1 MTYLEI
7 VNSVLRRLRED
18 EVSSVSSTT
27 YSKMIG
33 DFVNDAKEMI
43 EDAWDWSALRRI
55 LTVTTV
61 KDVHNY
67 TLTGAGNQLKI
78 LNAYN
83 DTGNWKLEYR
93 PIPWF
98 EERYMLAEPISGSP
112 KYFTENGVS
121 NDGDTQVDVYPKPHE
136 DGTALRFSAV
146 VRGELVD
153 ASGNVYMPKML
164 KNDEDK
170 VAVPSSP
177 VLHLTVALAS
187 RERGE
192 TGGTSTAEYFA
203 IADKSLGDAIALDA
217 QKHPEETIWYTP

>member
-33 DFVNDAKEMI
+33 DFVNDAKEMV
-43 EDAWDWSALRRI
+43 EKAWDWSALRRV
-55 LTVTTV
+55 LTITTF

-67 TLTGAGNQLKI
+67 TLTGAGNELKI
-78 LNAYN
+78 LTAYN
-83 DTGNWKLEYR
+83 DTNNWKLKYR

-98 EERYMLAEPISGSP
+98 EERYLLAEPISGAP
-112 KYFTENGVS
+112 QYFTENGVS
-121 NDGDTQVDVYPKPHE
+121 QAGDTQIEVYPKPHE
-136 DGTALRFSAV
+136 DGTVLKFNAV

-153 ASGNVYMPKML
+153 STSTMPQML
-164 KNDEDK
+164 RDDGDRL
-170 VAVPSSP
+170 AVPSSP
-177 VLHLTVALAS
+177 VLHLAVALSS

-203 IADKSLGDAIALDA
+203 IADKSLSDAVALDA
-217 QKHPEETIWYTP
+217 QKHPEETIWYTS